1 MRQKPVPQTSSAE
14 KTIKDIRRAT
24 RKHYSYEDKIRIVLE
39 GLRGEDSIAAICRR
53 EGIAESL
60 YYSWSKEFL
69 EAGKKRLAGDTA
81 RSATSDE
88 VKALRRESRD
98 LKEALAD
105 VTLEN
110 RLLKK
115 KHDRGWGRRRM
126 RYPATEK
133 LEIIRLVEQSHL
145 SARQTLDKLGIPR
158 PTFYRW
164 YSRFLAHGV
173 EGLEERTSAASRV
186 WNRIPDDIRDRIIA
200 LALDHADLSP
210 RELAVK
216 FTDTESYFVSE
227 ASVYRLLKAHDLIT
241 SPAYIVIKAND
252 EFKDKT
258 TRPNEM
264 WQTDFT
270 YLKVIGW
277 GWFYLS
283 TILDD
288 YSRYIIAWKLC
299 TSMKVDDVTDTLDL
313 ALAASGC
320 DKVKVE
326 HRPRLLS
333 DNGSCYVASDL
344 GEWLE
349 KYKIDQVHGAPGHP
363 QTQGKIERWHQT
375 LKNRI
380 LLENYFFK
388 EDLEAQIAAFVEH
401 YNHRRYHESLDNLTP
416 ADVYFGRAQTILLER
431 ERIKRDTI

>member
-24 RKHYSYEDKIRIVLE
+24 RKHYSAEDKIRIVLE